1 MTQIQ
6 YAYEAI
12 KVFSVLAIEDIKV
25 YLLIQLPKTFVIE
38 PPSEYGSTRSNE

>member
-25 YLLIQLPKTFVIE
+25 YLLIQLAKTFVIE
-38 PPSEYGSTRSNE
+38 LPSEYVFTCSNE